1 MKFNGKAR
9 WDPPSA
15 KLLNGLWDL
24 KDMLT
29 GKLEF
34 NFTVDPVSF
43 KKEMSAINK
52 KIAAAEAAGKPIKDA
67 AQLKPKPKEPLS
79 EK

>member
-1 MKFNGKAR
+1 
-9 WDPPSA
+9 
-15 KLLNGLWDL
+15 
-24 KDMLT
+24 MLT

>member
-1 MKFNGKAR
+1 MKFNNKGR
-9 WDPPSA
+9 WDPPTV
-15 KLLNGLWDL
+15 KTKTGLWDL
-24 KDMLT
+24 KDMAG

-34 NFTVDPVSF
+34 IFATDPVSF

-52 KIAAAEAAGKPIKDA
+52 KIAAAEAAGKPIKDP

-79 EK
+79 QK

>member
-1 MKFNGKAR
+1 MKFNGKPR
-9 WDPPSA
+9 WEPPTG
-15 KLLNGLWDL
+15 KLKNGLWDL
-24 KDMLT
+24 KDIIP

-34 NFTVDPVSF
+34 NFTVDPVTF

-67 AQLKPKPKEPLS
+67 ASLKPKPK
-79 EK
+79 